1 MSIILNSHKWFEE
14 NKKEIIQE
22 IKEQIKQTY
31 YINVSYPV
39 YQKILNMKALF
50 FRTGMKYSFTRNIFE
65 INKYIN

>member
-31 YINVSYPV
+31 YINVSYP
-39 YQKILNMKALF
+39 
-50 FRTGMKYSFTRNIFE
+50 KYF
-65 INKYIN
+65 